1 MKKSL
6 KIFVTGLCL
15 QGNKGG
21 PALALSLIQC
31 IGKELS
37 NRNYQ
42 VEWTFSVPSISEEWI
57 HELNWATKYSL
68 DVVPSV
74 RLPQFIQ
81 AIYDFNQRKIVSSW
95 LKSFLSSSVNLQMS
109 AICYVGPPSGI
120 GTLKTCLTSERFTN
134 FLLCKLFRKKFAPW
148 TQSYGPLS
156 TYATKQVCKLDL
168 SSQPYIFCR
177 GDECAQSIKNLLP
190 AKKVYSFP
198 DVANSLSF
206 DKVKG
211 RKYLLNSVGIP
222 SDFRNISTLSLS
234 SKLYKKSSDLYGN
247 ISTKQKYL
255 ELIINM
261 LNYYDHCILVP
272 HSYRPSAGS
281 AFSCDYLLS
290 QEIYDL
296 FIASHSNLSSR
307 LLIIDEDL
315 DCQLL
320 KSIISNASLH
330 IGARYHSLIAS
341 LSSGVP
347 SIALSWHPKYKDLM
361 DLYGEPSNII
371 DLFDPQEDASKALIA
386 KIKTSSGLYES
397 SIHAQISK
405 IKKSIDLNSD
415 LWCNLLLTT

>member
-206 DKVKG
+206 DKAKG

-222 SDFRNISTLSLS
+222 SNFRNISTLSLS

-272 HSYRPSAGS
+272 HLPAERWLG
-281 AFSCDYLLS
+281 FFLR
-290 QEIYDL
+290 L
-296 FIASHSNLSSR
+296 FIITGNLRPFYCIALNLSSR

-371 DLFDPQEDASKALIA
+371 DLFEPQEDASKALIA